1 MLSIS
6 QSPFSDSVERR
17 RPGGS
22 MQAYVTR
29 TLPNSSPIVVANRAP
44 HEPRPDGGFTRGSG
58 GVITALLTLAEVTGA
73 DWVAC
78 ARTDGERQLVAE
90 HGTSVTVPLIR
101 GETRLHYVTPTPEQY
116 EQYYSV
122 IANPV
127 LWFIQH
133 YLWDLAQQPIINGR
147 IHRAWSNGYVEVNQ
161 QVAAKVVEVGKQVP
175 NRPVVLIHDYQLYL
189 VPKLVRAQLP
199 GAIIQHFVH
208 IPWPTPQYWKVLP
221 REMRDAILHGL
232 LGCDIVGFQSSGD
245 VRNFLMTCEMN
256 GGLAVDDRERAILI
270 DGRIVYARHYPIS
283 IDVAS
288 TTRLSFSHGVMVEER
303 KLRDWRPEHL
313 IVRIDRTDPSKNIVR
328 GFLAYEKLLAH
339 HPELRGKVQFWAFL
353 QPSRQDVAAY
363 RNYVRR
369 VRQVVQR
376 INKQYGSE
384 GWQPVRLEFGE
395 SVRKAMA
402 ALRNFDVLLV
412 NPVYD
417 GLNLVVKEGALVN
430 RSNGAIVLS
439 ENAGAHEE
447 LSAHVLSINPFDI
460 MATADAMHRAIV
472 MSAEEKRTRNDGARE
487 VVRTNDIARWI
498 TRQVQDIR
506 DLAATPRM
514 RAG

>member
-1 MLSIS
+1 MSDI
-6 QSPFSDSVERR
+6 PFLESVERR
-17 RPGGS
+17 RPGTS
-22 MQAYVTR
+22 MRAYVTR
-29 TLPNSSPIVVANRAP
+29 TLPHSSAIVVANRAP
-44 HEPRPDGGFTRGSG
+44 HEPRPEGGFARGAG

-73 DWVAC
+73 EWVAC
-78 ARTDGERQLVAE
+78 ARTEAERQLVADQ
-90 HGTSVTVPLIR
+90 GPTSTVPLIG

-122 IANPV
+122 ISNPV

-147 IHRAWSNGYVEVNQ
+147 IHRAWTNGYVEVNK
-161 QVAAKVVEVGKQVP
+161 QVARRVAEVAARLP
-175 NRPVVLIHDYQLYL
+175 ERPLVLIHDYQLYL
-189 VPKLVRAQLP
+189 VPKLVREQVP
-199 GAIIQHFVH
+199 GAMIQHFVH

-232 LGCDIVGFQSSGD
+232 LGSDIIGFQSSGD

-256 GGLAVDDRERAILI
+256 GGLAVDDRERAVLV
-270 DGRIVYARHYPIS
+270 DGRVVYVRNYPIS

-303 KLRDWRPEHL
+303 KLRDWRPQHL

-328 GFLAYEKLLAH
+328 GFLAYEKLLLH

-353 QPSRQDVAAY
+353 QPSRQDVAIY
-363 RNYVRR
+363 RTYVRR

-376 INKQYGSE
+376 INGQYASQ
-384 GWQPVRLEFGE
+384 GWLPVRLEFGE

-402 ALRNFDVLLV
+402 ALRNFDVLVV

-430 RSNGAIVLS
+430 RSDGVIVLS

-447 LSAHVLSINPFDI
+447 LQPNVLSINPFDI
-460 MATADAMHRAIV
+460 VAAADAMHRGIV
-472 MSAEEKRTRNDGARE
+472 MSEQERKRLNQGARD

-506 DLAATPRM
+506 DLAATPRL

>member
-1 MLSIS
+1 MSESAFL
-6 QSPFSDSVERR
+6 DSVERR
-17 RPGGS
+17 RPGTS
-22 MQAYVTR
+22 MRAYVSR
-29 TLPNSSPIVVANRAP
+29 TLPHSSAIVVANRAP
-44 HEPRPDGGFTRGSG
+44 HEPRPEGGFTRGAG
-58 GVITALLTLAEVTGA
+58 GVITALLTMAEVTAA

-78 ARTDGERQLVAE
+78 ARTQQERQLVAE
-90 HGTSVTVPLIR
+90 QGTTQTVPLLR
-101 GETRLHYVTPTPEQY
+101 GETRLHYVTPSPEQY

-147 IHRAWSNGYVEVNQ
+147 IHRAWTNGYVEVNR
-161 QVAAKVVEVGKQVP
+161 QVARRVAEVASHLP
-175 NRPVVLIHDYQLYL
+175 ERPLGLVHDYQLYL
-189 VPKLVRAQLP
+189 VPKLVREHVP

-221 REMRDAILHGL
+221 REMRDAILQGL
-232 LGCDIVGFQSSGD
+232 LGCDIIGFQSSGD

-256 GGLAVDDRERAILI
+256 GGLAVDERERAVLI
-270 DGRIVYARHYPIS
+270 DGRVVYVRNYPIS

-313 IVRIDRTDPSKNIVR
+313 IVRIDRTDPAKNIVR
-328 GFLAYEKLLAH
+328 GFLAYEKLLMH
-339 HPELRGKVQFWAFL
+339 HPELRGRVQFWAFL
-353 QPSRQDVAAY
+353 QPSRQNVAVY

-376 INKQYGSE
+376 INAQHGAH
-384 GWQPVRLEFGE
+384 GWQPIRLELGE
-395 SVRKAMA
+395 SLRKAMA
-402 ALRNFDVLLV
+402 ALRNFDVLVV
-412 NPVYD
+412 NSVYD

-430 RSNGAIVLS
+430 RSNGVIVLS
-439 ENAGAHEE
+439 ENVGAHEE
-447 LSAHVLSINPFDI
+447 LYPHVLAGNPFDI
-460 MATADAMHRAIV
+460 DATANAMHEGLV
-472 MSAEEKRTRNDGARE
+472 MAADEKRRRTEAARE
-487 VVRTNDIARWI
+487 VVRTTDIARWI

-506 DLAATPRM
+506 DLAAAPGL